1 MRGWEDARFRS
12 PRHQSLGIPIDGA
25 DGTGFAILVAQIV
38 EAIARR
44 VAELLRSELVP
55 ASRLLTPSEVAERFA
70 VSRTWVYEHADELG
84 AIRLGQGPKA
94 RIRFDR
100 DVVARA
106 LRCHE
111 PPDADEPAPGRRTD
125 PAKPRTTPPLLPIYG
140 TPNGR

>member
-1 MRGWEDARFRS
+1 MTDRRS
-12 PRHQSLGIPIDGA
+12 TNIGEHVDSPL
-25 DGTGFAILVAQIV
+25 V

-94 RIRFDR
+94 RIRFDAQR
-100 DVVARA
+100 VRQVLSRPPATAVRQADGERRRA
-106 LRCHE
+106 VKK
-111 PPDADEPAPGRRTD
+111 G
-125 PAKPRTTPPLLPIYG
+125 LLPIRG
-140 TPNGR
+140 AEARET